1 METPF
6 PGSFRDLPPKWAHFC
21 LGIERFMR
29 NELGVEPESLQV
41 LCAFSGGA
49 DSTAL
54 LLALH
59 CLSLKNG
66 GHVRAAHLD
75 HGLRRDSG
83 KDALWCRDFCGRL
96 NIPFQAKRVDI
107 ASQANAAGHGIEETA
122 RSVRYDFLKQAL
134 HEHNLDWIA
143 TGHHLGD
150 LSEDVVMR
158 LVRGTGW
165 PGLSG
170 MPGVDRERSLMRPLL
185 LTGKKTL
192 CAFLEA
198 LGASWCEDETN
209 TDTAMTRNR
218 IRHSILPLVQDEN
231 PNFSESVVRLW
242 RLGRIDEAYWLQEMG
257 KAPSGEL
264 LPSAVLEEAHKA
276 LRLRLYKKYLD
287 SMGSGQA
294 LADTLLKMDD
304 AWREARFGAVFQFPG
319 DRVGK
324 ITPKGVLF
332 GFKD

>member
-1 METPF
+1 METTF
-6 PGSFRDLPPKWAHFC
+6 PASFRDLPPKWAHFC

-29 NELGVEPESLQV
+29 KELGVAPEDLQV

-66 GHVRAAHLD
+66 GRVCAAHLD
-75 HGLRRDSG
+75 HGLRPKSDE
-83 KDALWCRDFCGRL
+83 DVLWCRQLCGQL
-96 NIPFQAKRVDI
+96 NIPFQTERTDVA
-107 ASQANAAGHGIEETA
+107 AEANASGRGIEETA
-122 RSVRYDFLKQAL
+122 RVVRYKFLKQARSA
-134 HEHNLDWIA
+134 EKLDWIA

-185 LTGKKTL
+185 LTEKKTL
-192 CAFLEA
+192 CAFLET
-198 LGASWCEDETN
+198 LGVSWREDETN
-209 TDTAMTRNR
+209 VDESMTRNR
-218 IRHSILPLVQDEN
+218 IRHTLMPLMLEEN
-231 PNFSESVVRLW
+231 PNFPDSVARLW
-242 RLGRIDEAYWLQEMG
+242 RLGRIDADYWLTQMNEATAG
-257 KAPSGEL
+257 DL

-287 SMGSGQA
+287 AVGSGQA
-294 LADTLLKMDD
+294 LADTLLKLDE
-304 AWREARFGAVFQFPG
+304 AWLETRFGAVFQFPG
-319 DRVGK
+319 DRVAK
-324 ITPKGVLF
+324 ISPKGVLF